1 VENVRDI
8 LKPAAVLLVVCVVV
22 SAALAFTY
30 SITKVTIKE
39 RALLEAEEARREVQE
54 AAERFEI
61 LDDFESLK
69 EGRPEL
75 DVVKEAYT
83 GFKGNDATGHVFAV
97 VVKGYGGDLK
107 MTVGI
112 DLSGNITG
120 VKIGENSETPGLG
133 SKVTEDNFLVQF
145 QGINPQNP
153 LKVVK
158 TEGTRPEEI
167 DAVSGATISSR
178 AVVSGVQAAAEASRL
193 IRQDKAGG

>member
-1 VENVRDI
+1 
-8 LKPAAVLLVVCVVV
+8 
-22 SAALAFTY
+22 
-30 SITKVTIKE
+30 
-39 RALLEAEEARREVQE
+39 
-54 AAERFEI
+54 
-61 LDDFESLK
+61 
-69 EGRPEL
+69 
-75 DVVKEAYT
+75 
-83 GFKGNDATGHVFAV
+83 
-97 VVKGYGGDLK
+97 
-107 MTVGI
+107 
-112 DLSGNITG
+112 

-178 AVVSGVQAAAEASRL
+178 AVVSGVQAAAEASWL